1 MLKAQ
6 RVGIVRHKLVVFD
19 IIAEVHS
26 GHFRSGQGGTVA
38 AILELV
44 VVDVGDVAHLLVVDV
59 GGVVGVIHRDKGGGI
74 LDINEVV
81 LVRAVVDGDVI
92 AAVVL
97 VVIEIVLGVIVL
109 GELVVIVVVGGVV
122 VVPGLE
128 VCAVGVIIVV
138 RGVLVQEV
146 LQLDIGFVVVC
157 GRVVGGV
164 VDGIEGLVVAV
175 DDLGIIGISASVVV
189 GDVAVFVLH
198 AAGWRGIVGLWL
210 RRYVFRRKQGI
221 QRMVLQ

>member
-1 MLKAQ
+1 MSFIL
-6 RVGIVRHKLVVFD
+6 FYTNF
-19 IIAEVHS
+19 S
-26 GHFRSGQGGTVA
+26 G
-38 AILELV
+38 LY
-44 VVDVGDVAHLLVVDV
+44 
-59 GGVVGVIHRDKGGGI
+59 
-74 LDINEVV
+74 
-81 LVRAVVDGDVI
+81 GDVI

-128 VCAVGVIIVV
+128 ICAVGIIIVV

-175 DDLGIIGISASVVV
+175 NDLGVAGIPASVVV

-198 AAGWRGIVGLWL
+198 AAGGCGIVVLGF
-210 RRYVFRRKQGI
+210 VSGI
-221 QRMVLQ
+221 LPGVVGTCYCII